1 MMHQKIYKCS
11 NKDVNEL
18 KPRVLKPLKQSL
30 QGSIKIPGD
39 KSISHRAIILGSLAE
54 GTTNITNFLTSDDCM
69 HTIDT
74 FRNLGVSITQNDTT
88 VEINSDGHRAFTEAK
103 KPLYFGN
110 SGTTARLLTG
120 LLASLPIFSMIHGD
134 PHLTERPMARVV
146 EPLRQMG
153 AHIYG
158 RDNGQLLPIAIDG
171 QQLTGMTYHL
181 PVKSAQVKSA
191 LLFAGLF
198 ATGETTIVEKAI
210 TRDHTE
216 RMLRAFGANLTTN
229 GLEVSIQ
236 PSSTLQGNYI
246 HVPGDIS
253 SAAFFLVAAAIVP
266 NSHITLH
273 NVGLNPTRT
282 GIIDVMKKM
291 GAKITFQNEQHRND
305 EPFGDIVVES
315 TQLQGTTIAGDLIPR
330 LIDEIPVIALLATQ
344 ANGQTIIKDAEE
356 LRVKETDRIQ
366 AVVEVL
372 QAFGANITETDDGM
386 VIEGPTRLKGA
397 EVSAYYDHRMAM
409 MVTIASLITEGNVT
423 LDDDSAINIS
433 YPQFFAHLNKLIE

>member
-1 MMHQKIYKCS
+1 MLQ
-11 NKDVNEL
+11 
-18 KPRVLKPLKQSL
+18 PLNQSL
-30 QGSIKIPGD
+30 RGSIKIPGD
-39 KSISHRAIILGSLAE
+39 KSISHRAIILGSLAK
-54 GTTNITNFLTSDDCM
+54 GTTKISNFLTSDDCM

-74 FRNLGVSITQNDTT
+74 FRHLGVSITQNDTT
-88 VEINSDGHRAFTEAK
+88 VEINSEGHTALTEAK
-103 KPLYFGN
+103 NPLYFGN

-120 LLASLPIFSMIHGD
+120 LLASLPLFSTIYGD

-158 RDNGQLLPIAIDG
+158 RDHGQLLPLAIDG
-171 QQLTGMTYHL
+171 RKLTGMTYHL

-198 ATGETTIVEKAI
+198 ATGKTTVIEKAI

-216 RMLRAFGANLTTN
+216 RMLRAFGANLTIDRLKVT
-229 GLEVSIQ
+229 IQ
-236 PSSTLQGNYI
+236 PSTTLRGSEIY
-246 HVPGDIS
+246 VPGDIS

-266 NSHITLH
+266 DSHMTLRK
-273 NVGLNPTRT
+273 VGLNPTRT

-291 GAKITFQNEQHRND
+291 GASISFQNEQQLNH
-305 EPFGDIVVES
+305 EPFGDIIVQS

-344 ANGQTIIKDAEE
+344 ANGKTVIKDAAE
-356 LRVKETDRIQ
+356 LRVKETDRIR

-372 QAFGANITETDDGM
+372 QAFGANVTETDDGM
-386 VIEGPTRLKGA
+386 IINGPTPLKGA
-397 EVSAYYDHRMAM
+397 DVSAYYDHRMAM

-423 LDDDSAINIS
+423 IDDDSAINIS
-433 YPQFFAHLNKLIE
+433 YPQFFTHLNELIQS